1 MFLENLRVQQPLAE
15 EAGLLYVTGTCPA
28 TARVWGAALVV
39 IDPAGDRL
47 LLKLRSDREGVTRTW
62 AEGDFPVLP
71 DEVTKTLAS
80 WDARPIPKAKP
91 APTKEPEAT
100 KG

>member
-28 TARVWGAALVV
+28 GARVWGAALVV

-47 LLKLRSDREGVTRTW
+47 MLKLRSDRDSVTRTW
-62 AEGDFPVLP
+62 AEGEFPTLP
-71 DEVTKTLAS
+71 GEVMKTLAS
-80 WDARPIPKAKP
+80 WDARPVAKAKP
-91 APTKEPEAT
+91 APTREPEET